1 MVKLLKKS
9 VWTADFSSLIFTE
22 LNSNNIISNC
32 YSKVKTI
39 LIILTHFKPNVFDDE
54 ILSFDLLPTMLL
66 VFLFFNLPLRDKR
79 GRKNSTKSNTL

>member
-9 VWTADFSSLIFTE
+9 FWTADFGSLIFTE
-22 LNSNNIISNC
+22 LKSEHIINNC
-32 YSKVKTI
+32 YSKVKTT

-54 ILSFDLLPTMLL
+54 ILSFALLPTMLL

-79 GRKNSTKSNTL
+79 EKKEQYKK